1 MIVFGIHFT
10 CLLPNTLS
18 EGVVPAAGTKSAPV
32 GTAGRFGF
40 RSLIGPMVIPDVAAA
55 CAASAVQGG
64 EAAMWQPGQ
73 QTSVRRAR

>member
-1 MIVFGIHFT
+1 
-10 CLLPNTLS
+10 
-18 EGVVPAAGTKSAPV
+18 VVPAAGTKSAPV

-64 EAAMWQPGQ
+64 EGQ
-73 QTSVRRAR
+73 GAGHP